1 MQHLEQPLAHIR
13 TSKFVSVGAKLKS
26 DWKTLNSVSDGYEV
40 LGDCL
45 DWLST
50 QKKLKVAQH
59 ARETVDR
66 HMQFFCPV
74 LAVESNDSL
83 PGDLEG
89 LMAFLPALAHADGK
103 RLMVFHLDLNIPNDP

>member
-1 MQHLEQPLAHIR
+1 MIAVE
-13 TSKFVSVGAKLKS
+13 AKLKL
-26 DWKTLNSVSDGYEV
+26 DWKLLNSVSDGYEV

-59 ARETVDR
+59 ARDTVDR
-66 HMQFFCPV
+66 HMKFFCPV
-74 LAVESNDSL
+74 LAVENNESL

-89 LMAFLPALAHADGK
+89 LMASLPPLADPDGK
-103 RLMVFHLDLNIPNDP
+103 RLMVFHLDFNTPNAP